1 MKALAMK
8 PRAMG
13 ALKMKR
19 RLTVKTNKVMKNTI
33 RILIWLFVA
42 GSGIIAANGQ
52 VALPDSTSKTY
63 SLNEVISIALQNQPA
78 IKQSMLDEQIGDR
91 QIKANLSGWMPQLN
105 ASANLNHFLELPV
118 SFFPNQAT
126 GERTAV
132 RIGVFNTS
140 NVLLE
145 ARQNIFDNNLLLATR
160 NAKSLRTL
168 YSQNTEEVKIATIVA
183 VSKAYYDILVTQE
196 QVNILAQVKERQ
208 TKQLKDAKSL
218 YEGGIVDPTDYKR
231 ATISLNN
238 TLADLKRSGEVLKAK
253 YAYLRQLMGAE
264 ASNVFALKFD
274 RYAMETEM
282 LLDTSML
289 VDYNNRIEMQQ
300 LQTQKRLQD
309 INLSAQK
316 WSFFPTISA
325 FANRNHVFQND
336 DFSQMFNE
344 AYPNSVVGLSL
355 NLPIFQGLKRYQ
367 DIQQQKLVNQRLVQE
382 ITNTK
387 NFINTQYEQAMA
399 LYKSNLNDWKVATE
413 NVTLSEEVYSTI
425 KLQYDEGIKTY
436 LDLMVA
442 ETDLRSAQLNQL
454 NTILNVLSSKLDV
467 MQSLGTINTN
477 Q

>member
-1 MKALAMK
+1 
-8 PRAMG
+8 
-13 ALKMKR
+13 
-19 RLTVKTNKVMKNTI
+19 MKNSI
-33 RILIWLFVA
+33 NLLIWVLLINVMPL
-42 GSGIIAANGQ
+42 GTAAQ
-52 VALPDSTSKTY
+52 SSLPDTTGKTY
-63 SLNEVISIALQNQPA
+63 SLAEVIAIALKNQPA
-78 IKQSMLDEQIGDR
+78 IRQSMLDEQIGDR

-105 ASANLNHFLELPV
+105 ASANLNHYLELPV

-126 GERTAV
+126 GERTAI

-145 ARQNIFDNNLLLATR
+145 ARQNIFDNNLLLASR

-168 YSQNTEEVKIATIVA
+168 YSQNTEQVKIATIVS

-196 QVNILAQVKERQ
+196 QVNILAQVRERQ
-208 TKQLKDAKSL
+208 LKQQKDAKSL

-238 TLADLKRSGEVLKAK
+238 TLADLKRSAEILKAK
-253 YAYLRQLMGAE
+253 YAYLHQLMGAE
-264 ASNVFALKFD
+264 AGDVFALKFD

-282 LLDTSML
+282 LLDTTML

-309 INLSAQK
+309 ITVSAQK

-336 DFSQMFNE
+336 DFSQMFKQ

-367 DIQQQKLVNQRLVQE
+367 NIQQQKLVNQRITE
-382 ITNTK
+382 DITNTK
-387 NFINTQYEQAMA
+387 NVINTQYEQSMA
-399 LYKSNLNDWKVATE
+399 GYKSNLNDWKTATE
-413 NVTLSEEVYSTI
+413 NVTLSEEVYATI